1 MSLARAFTKRIAKR
15 EEHEAVGRSKTVRYA
30 AGTIRRDM
38 ISLPTELIST
48 TNVQALNAPD
58 IASLNKSR
66 DFSSGSSVSSAHDS
80 DFSTF
85 DKSFLSDHDKTDT
98 SSIEASSPAT
108 PITPPMDQSDG
119 FFGSKSPIGPIKL
132 LSAEPVPDVPAVPQR
147 SPSHS
152 KKAHVEL
159 SRKRSVQRMSPPPS
173 SIPEQPRTSAD
184 FFGAS
189 DESHPFG
196 KELAKVNEVAEEFG
210 ASSSVMDEEEQ
221 EILSKGYQKFSVED
235 YIMEIAGLYGGVF
248 DDRLGPVGNPWI

>member
-15 EEHEAVGRSKTVRYA
+15 DDHDLPNRSKTVRYA

-58 IASLNKSR
+58 IATLNKSSM
-66 DFSSGSSVSSAHDS
+66 SSGSSVSSQNES

-85 DKSFLSDHDKTDT
+85 DKSFLSDFDKTDS
-98 SSIEASSPAT
+98 SSIETSSPAT
-108 PITPPMDQSDG
+108 PVTPPMNLTDD
-119 FFGSKSPIGPIKL
+119 FFGTKGIPEPIKIL
-132 LSAEPVPDVPAVPQR
+132 DSLPDAPAVPQR
-147 SPSHS
+147 APSHS

-173 SIPEQPRTSAD
+173 TIPERPRNSAE
-184 FFGAS
+184 FFGAG
-189 DESHPFG
+189 DAHPFG

-210 ASSSVMDEEEQ
+210 AVRTVMDEEEQ
-221 EILSKGYQKFSVED
+221 EIRDKGYHVFSVDD
-235 YIMEIAGLYGGVF
+235 YINELIGCYGGVF
-248 DDRLGPVGNPWI
+248 DNTLGPIGNPFI

>member
-15 EEHEAVGRSKTVRYA
+15 EEDSFGRSKTVRYA
-30 AGTIRRDM
+30 AGSIRRDM

-58 IASLNKSR
+58 ISSLSKSR
-66 DFSSGSSVSSAHDS
+66 DFSSTSSVSSNNDS

-85 DKSFLSDHDKTDT
+85 DKSFLSDHDRTDA

-108 PITPPMDQSDG
+108 PVTPPMDHADD
-119 FFGSKSPIGPIKL
+119 FFGTKTSSGPVKI
-132 LSAEPVPDVPAVPQR
+132 LSSDPVPDAPAVPQR
-147 SPSHS
+147 APSHS

-173 SIPEQPRTSAD
+173 TIPEQPRTSAE
-184 FFGAS
+184 FFGAGTAA
-189 DESHPFG
+189 HPFG

-210 ASSSVMDEEEQ
+210 AGPSLMDEEEQ
-221 EILSKGYQKFSVED
+221 EILSKGCQKFTVED
-235 YIMEIAGLYGGVF
+235 YILEIADLYGGVF
-248 DDRLGPVGNPWI
+248 DGRLGPVGNPWI